1 MLVRLGEAHYCAE
14 DATDENL
21 VLNHDE
27 SSWCECAYAY
37 VESLDGLT
45 LLLPE
50 EDDYG
55 YDDAS
60 DAAKLSVAT
69 AAEHLETYFEKLH
82 LLAVIVTI

>member
-1 MLVRLGEAHYCAE
+1 MLVRLGEAHYFAE

-21 VLNHDE
+21 VLNRDE

-37 VESLDGLT
+37 VGFLDGLT
-45 LLLPE
+45 QLLPE
-50 EDDYG
+50 EDDDG

-60 DAAKLSVAT
+60 DAKLSDVTT